1 MAFRGDNAAGSP
13 RLYFHGHLPE
23 AGEGPAGGQVLFKAG
38 DDFLERRRGLCA
50 ALLFLFAF
58 TVFRRMLTNG
68 FVFDDSP
75 LIVENPFILNP
86 HFWKHIFTGD
96 AWAFQGGHS
105 SLFYRPLQ
113 FAIYWLIYR
122 LAGSDPAPF
131 HLVNLTL
138 YAATGWLVYR
148 LGRKLLQS
156 ETAALIG
163 ALLWLVHPLHV
174 EAVAWI
180 SALPDLGAGF
190 FYLLAFLLFS
200 NAETAG
206 QRGFGKHVLA
216 ALAFLPALF
225 FKEMAVSFPLMVL
238 AYWFFFPDSEK
249 REAWTARLGD
259 RDHNG
264 TLGSLRASQ
273 PLTQSTR
280 SVSVTSG
287 LSLFSTR
294 RTQKHCCQE
303 EKSSPQAKQTTNG
316 ARRKLTH
323 WFPYLAVALAYLLI
337 RHAVLGHMA
346 ATAHLWKI
354 SPRVFAAGLGL
365 LGQHAKLFFLPIH
378 MDIFRSFD
386 FTSSFR
392 SPWAWLTLAGLVGAT
407 TLRRRDPRTGFLLD
421 WWGVALLPV
430 LDIRQLSF
438 PQVADRFSYLPS
450 VGCCL
455 AISYL
460 CLEKLAPW
468 ARAVWRK
475 SVVLAPLAFLFCFW
489 MLESIEV
496 VPNWRNN
503 EAWTRRTGEQSPNSV
518 LLHIQLAENLMFK
531 EGNYEAALREFEEA
545 KRLNQASSWPMTGLG
560 YPYNLGLG
568 RIALRQGR
576 REEAITL
583 FQRAVQVA
591 PQFSEA
597 YDLLGSTYFAQRD
610 YAQAARYFQRAVGV
624 NPYDLNAHFYLGTCL
639 MKLGNFRQAAEQFHA
654 ARFVDPTYTQALAA
668 EARALEAAGDA
679 AGAAKVRRL
688 LEPTK

>member
-1 MAFRGDNAAGSP
+1 MLNN
-13 RLYFHGHLPE
+13 
-23 AGEGPAGGQVLFKAG
+23 AG
-38 DDFLERRRGLCA
+38 DEFLERHRGLCA
-50 ALLFLFAF
+50 ALLFLLAF
-58 TVFRRMLTNG
+58 TVYRRTLTNG

-96 AWAFQGGHS
+96 VWAFQGGHS
-105 SLFYRPLQ
+105 NFFYRPLQ

-122 LAGSDPAPF
+122 LAGSDPTPF

-138 YAATGWLVYR
+138 YAATGWLVYG
-148 LGRKLLQS
+148 LGRKLLPS

-163 ALLWLVHPLHV
+163 AFLWLVHPLHV

-190 FYLLAFLLFS
+190 FYLLAFLLFC

-206 QRGFGKHVLA
+206 QGKLGKHVLA

-225 FKEMAVSFPLMVL
+225 FKEMALSFPLMAL
-238 AYWFFFPDSEK
+238 AYWFFFPASE
-249 REAWTARLGD
+249 
-259 RDHNG
+259 
-264 TLGSLRASQ
+264 
-273 PLTQSTR
+273 R
-280 SVSVTSG
+280 SG
-287 LSLFSTR
+287 R
-294 RTQKHCCQE
+294 WK
-303 EKSSPQAKQTTNG
+303 EKA
-316 ARRKLTH
+316 AH
-323 WFPYLAVALAYLLI
+323 WLLYVAVVFAYLLI
-337 RHAVLGHMA
+337 RHVVLGRMA

-354 SPRVFAAGLGL
+354 SPRVFSAGVAL

-378 MDIFRSFD
+378 IDVFRSFD
-386 FTSSFR
+386 FTSAFH
-392 SPWAWLTLAGLVGAT
+392 SPWAWLTLAALIGAAS
-407 TLRRRDPRTGFLLD
+407 LRRRDPRTGFLLI

-450 VGCCL
+450 VGWCL

-460 CLEKLAPW
+460 CLDKLPPLAPG
-468 ARAVWRK
+468 VWPRRLM
-475 SVVLAPLAFLFCFW
+475 LAPLAFLFCFW
-489 MLESIEV
+489 MLKTIQV

-518 LLHIQLAENLMFK
+518 VLHVQLAENLMFK
-531 EGNYEAALREFEEA
+531 EGNDEAALREYEEA
-545 KRLNQASSWPMTGLG
+545 KRLNQASSWPMTGFG

-576 REEAITL
+576 TEEAIVL

-610 YAQAARYFQRAVGV
+610 FAQAAAYFQRAVSA
-624 NPYDLNAHFYLGTCL
+624 NPYDLNAHFYLGTCW
-639 MKLGNFRQAAEQFHA
+639 MKLGNFRQAADQFHT
-654 ARFVDPTYTQALAA
+654 ARFVDPTYTQAVSA
-668 EARALEAAGDA
+668 EARALEAAGDT
-679 AGAAKVRRL
+679 AGAAKVRSL
-688 LEPTK
+688 VEPAR